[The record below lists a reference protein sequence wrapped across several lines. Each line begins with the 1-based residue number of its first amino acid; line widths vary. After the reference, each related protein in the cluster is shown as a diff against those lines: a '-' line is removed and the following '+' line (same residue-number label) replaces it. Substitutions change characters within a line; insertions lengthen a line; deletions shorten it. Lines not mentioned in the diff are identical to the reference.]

1 MKNENLHSGAL
12 QSKAGSKKSSGTLQE
27 SFIDMIIH
35 ESLLKNRKE
44 KLVAE
49 IDAALDKKDQTLFMK
64 LSSEMNQLN
73 QQFG

>member
-1 MKNENLHSGAL
+1 MKNENPHSGTL
-12 QSKAGSKKSSGTLQE
+12 QSKAGNKKSSGTLQE

-44 KLVAE
+44 KLLTE
-49 IDAALDKKDQTLFMK
+49 IDDALDKKDQSLFMK